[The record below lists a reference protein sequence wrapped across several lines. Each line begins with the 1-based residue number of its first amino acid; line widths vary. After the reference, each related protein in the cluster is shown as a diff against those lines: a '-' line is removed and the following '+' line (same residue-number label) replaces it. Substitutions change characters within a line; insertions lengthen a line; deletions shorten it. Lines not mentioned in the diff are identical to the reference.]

1 MRTYSRSGAKFT
13 RILNSYT
20 RLTGVASIT
29 LLLLYP
35 VSIVDVIGW
44 NLLARRKVETPKIT
58 DMFMVK

>member
-1 MRTYSRSGAKFT
+1 MRAYCRSGGKFT
-13 RILNSYT
+13 RFLNSYT

-35 VSIVDVIGW
+35 GSIVDVIGW
-44 NLLARRKVETPKIT
+44 NLLARRKVEASKIT